1 MMKFRSLLISTICAV
16 ILTSAWANAEATH
29 FVYLPWIIKSADG
42 PSVPTPEPTATPPDL
57 ATLRAQ
63 TVAAVN
69 AERQKAG
76 CALVT
81 EEPTLTQAAQAWSDY
96 MAVHGIIAH
105 SNTVH
110 ADWYGTHGY
119 TETDWV
125 SEAIAGGPDT
135 GDTVVALWMSDPPHK
150 AIILTSC
157 ENTAG
162 IFHVGVGYN
171 NQAWTLAIGE
181 LHN

>member
-1 MMKFRSLLISTICAV
+1 MMKVRSLLTAMICAV

-29 FVYLPWIIKSADG
+29 FVYLPWINKSTDG
-42 PSVPTPEPTATPPDL
+42 PSVPTPEPTATPPNL

-76 CALVT
+76 CALVI
-81 EEPTLTQAAQAWSDY
+81 EEPALTQAAQAWSDY
-96 MAVHGIIAH
+96 MTAHHIIAH
-105 SNTVH
+105 SNSVH

-119 TETDWV
+119 TATDWV
-125 SEAIAGGPDT
+125 SEVIAGGPNTADA
-135 GDTVVALWMSDPPHK
+135 VVALWMSDPPHK
-150 AIILTSC
+150 ATLLTSC
-157 ENTAG
+157 ENTAA
-162 IFHVGVGYN
+162 IFHVGVGYSH
-171 NQAWTLAIGE
+171 QAWTLAIGE

>member
-1 MMKFRSLLISTICAV
+1 MKLSFILALAICTISLA
-16 ILTSAWANAEATH
+16 ANWVAAETTH
-29 FVYLPWIIKSADG
+29 LVYLPFVIKSLDG
-42 PSVPTPEPTATPPDL
+42 SNAPTPEPTVTSPDL
-57 ATLRAQ
+57 AMLRTQ
-63 TVAAVN
+63 TIAAVN

-76 CALVT
+76 CALVA
-81 EEPTLTQAAQAWSDY
+81 EEPSLTQAAQAWSDY
-96 MAVHGIIAH
+96 MAAHHIIAH
-105 SNTVH
+105 STYVH

-125 SEAIAGGPDT
+125 SEAIAGGLNT
-135 GDTVVALWMSDPPHK
+135 GDAVVALWMSDPPHK

-162 IFHVGVGYN
+162 TFHVGVGYN
-171 NQAWTLAIGE
+171 DQAWTLAIGE

>member
-1 MMKFRSLLISTICAV
+1 MIRLGSLVASAICAI
-16 ILTSAWANAEATH
+16 ILTSTWINTEATH
-29 FVYLPWIIKSADG
+29 FVYLAVIMKNTDG
-42 PSVPTPEPTATPPDL
+42 ASFPPPEPTPTPVDL
-57 ATLRAQ
+57 TLLRAQ
-63 TVAAVN
+63 TVAAIN
-69 AERQKAG
+69 AERRKAG

-96 MAVHGIIAH
+96 MTAHHIIAH
-105 SNTVH
+105 SNSVH

-125 SEAIAGGPDT
+125 SEAIAGGPNT
-135 GDTVVALWMSDPPHK
+135 GDAVVALWMSDPPHK

-157 ENTAG
+157 ENIAG

-171 NQAWTLAIGE
+171 SQAWTLAIGE